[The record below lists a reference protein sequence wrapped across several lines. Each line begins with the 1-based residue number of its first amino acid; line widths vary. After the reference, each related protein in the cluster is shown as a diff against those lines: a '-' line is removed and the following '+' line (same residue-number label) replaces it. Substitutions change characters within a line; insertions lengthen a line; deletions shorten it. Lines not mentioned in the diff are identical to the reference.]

1 MMIIMSLLFSM
12 MLIWV
17 DFWLISFY
25 LMMMMIIYLMQFN
38 LSGQVSSI
46 FYYFGTDKVSYVMI
60 SLSLWVS
67 LLMIMASENL
77 YKNKMF
83 YKLFLLMVL
92 FMLMFLILTFLSLN
106 IFLFYLFFEMSL
118 IPIFFLIMGWGAQ
131 PERIMAGIYLMFYT
145 LILSIPMM
153 LVLFYMYMKVYSMD
167 FYFLL
172 QCNYLA
178 SYLCLNMV
186 FFVKI
191 PMYLIHLWLP
201 KAHVEA
207 PIAGSMI
214 LAGVMLKLGGYGLM
228 RVLKIFLL
236 VNKKF
241 NSIIIII
248 SLLGGAIIS
257 IMCLRQS
264 DMKMLIAYS
273 SVSHMGMA
281 LAGIMS
287 LSIMGYQGGLMMM
300 LAHGLSSSGMFC
312 LANVIYE
319 RSFSRSIYLN
329 KGILNILPN
338 LSLWWFLISSS
349 SMAAPLSLNLMSEIN
364 LINSLVIYSR
374 YLMSLIFI
382 MVLFSAVYTLFLYSY
397 TQHGKFDQSG
407 FYFNT
412 LYFREYLLFFLH
424 WVPLNLIFMKLDIFN
439 L

>member
-1 MMIIMSLLFSM
+1 MMMILGLLFSM
-12 MLIWV
+12 MMIWV
-17 DFWLISFY
+17 DFWLVSFY
-25 LMMMMIIYLMQFN
+25 LVMMMMVYLMQLN
-38 LSGQVSSI
+38 LSGGVENI
-46 FYYFGTDKVSYVMI
+46 FYSFGADKVSYLMI
-60 SLSLWVS
+60 SLSVWVS
-67 LLMIMASENL
+67 LLMIMASESL
-77 YKNKMF
+77 YKSKMF

-92 FMLMFLILTFLSLN
+92 LMLVSLILTFMSLN
-106 IFLFYLFFEMSL
+106 IFLFYLFFEISL

-131 PERIMAGIYLMFYT
+131 PERIMAGVYLMFYT

-153 LVLFYMYMKVYSMD
+153 MVLFYMYNMVYSMD

-172 QCNYLA
+172 QCNYLV

-236 VNKKF
+236 INKSL
-241 NSIIIII
+241 NYMIITV

-257 IMCLRQS
+257 IMCFRQS

-281 LAGIMS
+281 LAGIVS
-287 LSIMGYQGGLMMM
+287 LNIMGYQGGLMMM

-312 LANVIYE
+312 LANIIYE

-329 KGILNILPN
+329 KGIMNILPN

-349 SMAAPLSLNLMSEIN
+349 SMSAPLSLNLISEIS
-364 LINSLVIYSR
+364 LINSLVTYSW
-374 YLMSLIFI
+374 YSMGFIFI

-397 TQHGKFDQSG
+397 TQHGKVILSG
-407 FYFNT
+407 FYFDT

-424 WVPLNLIFMKLDIFN
+424 WLPLNLIFMKLDIFN